1 MKRFLFIAVAC
12 LLCCLGARA
21 YEGSMKT
28 HNAIA
33 AGGYQFWIYTP
44 AGYDGSQA
52 QPVVIFLHGRSLC
65 GHNLQAVLRYGTLD
79 AIKRGMVMPAIVIA
93 PQTPG
98 SWNPRKLGDLL
109 DWVEANYNVDTTR
122 VYVLGMS
129 LGGYGTMDF
138 CGTYPGR
145 IAAGMAL
152 CGGTTLRN
160 VDGLGE
166 LPFWI
171 LHGTADR
178 AVGIN
183 CSKAVVKQ
191 LQDDGKDSRL
201 RYDWL
206 PGASHG
212 ALARAFYLKDTYDW
226 LFAHSLADPERPV
239 ERAVNIDN
247 DILNMAYSEL
257 RLLTR
262 LVGEDDAD
270 ENPLEY
276 QDQEK

>member
-1 MKRFLFIAVAC
+1 MA
-12 LLCCLGARA
+12 
-21 YEGSMKT
+21 
-28 HNAIA
+28 
-33 AGGYQFWIYTP
+33 
-44 AGYDGSQA
+44 
-52 QPVVIFLHGRSLC
+52 
-65 GHNLQAVLRYGTLD
+65 
-79 AIKRGMVMPAIVIA
+79 
-93 PQTPG
+93 
-98 SWNPRKLGDLL
+98 DLL

-129 LGGYGTMDF
+129 LGGYGTMDL

-183 CSKAVVKQ
+183 CSKTVVKQ

-201 RYDWL
+201 RFDWL

-226 LFAHSLADPERPV
+226 LFAHSLADPGRPV
-239 ERAVNIDN
+239 EREVNIDN

-276 QDQEK
+276 QEQQK